1 MFKNL
6 LKRLFIFLFII
17 FLWLLAEKRT
27 DGFRTSKIIFDL
39 PSYWRTPDLTI
50 EEYQKIN
57 AILNQKFK
65 YLGRGRQCF
74 VFESETHEYV
84 LKFINFSN
92 VSYPA
97 FLKMFP
103 LAPLKKSL
111 ARKDERFP
119 QTFASLALAFEK
131 LKDETALV
139 YVHLDGKKINNK
151 VEIKNKYGQTFGI
164 NLNETCFIIQKKA
177 KPLFLSLE
185 EFFLKEKEKGLEK
198 GIDEFLNVIVA
209 RCKKNIAD
217 DDFNAEM
224 NIGFIDGKA
233 LIIDT
238 GKLYPANLENKE
250 AFKGE
255 ILLSTKFLRRWLE
268 KNHLEALPYLEK
280 RIEETLKML

>member
-6 LKRLFIFLFII
+6 LKRLFLFLFII
-17 FLWLLAEKRT
+17 FLWLLAENRT

-39 PSYWRTPDLTI
+39 PTRWKTQDLTI
-50 EEYQKIN
+50 EEYQKIS
-57 AILNQKFK
+57 AILNQKFN

-92 VSYPA
+92 VSYPS

-103 LAPLKKSL
+103 ISPLKKSL
-111 ARKDERFP
+111 ERKDERFP
-119 QTFASLALAFEK
+119 KTFASLALAFEK
-131 LKDETALV
+131 LKNETALV

-151 VEIKNKYGQTFGI
+151 VEIKNKYGQTFRI
-164 NLNETCFIIQKKA
+164 DLNETCFIIQKKA

-185 EFFLKEKEKGLEK
+185 EFFLEREKGLEK

-224 NIGFIDGKA
+224 NIGFLEGKA

-250 AFKGE
+250 SFKSE
-255 ILLSTKFLRRWLE
+255 ILLSTKFLRRWIE
-268 KNHLEALPYLEK
+268 KNHSEALPYLEK
-280 RIEETLKML
+280 RIDETLKML